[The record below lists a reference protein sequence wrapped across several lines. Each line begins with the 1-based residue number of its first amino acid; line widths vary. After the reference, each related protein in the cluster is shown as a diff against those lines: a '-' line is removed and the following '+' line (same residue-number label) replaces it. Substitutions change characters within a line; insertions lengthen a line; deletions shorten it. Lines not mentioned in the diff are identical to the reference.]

1 MEKIKIYTQEEM
13 LERTL
18 GKVGSP
24 LRDEYETAK
33 EDFLIGLAIRQAR
46 EAQHLTQTQL
56 GEKIGVQKSRICSI
70 EKGVNLRLSTLRR
83 IFKALGMSVK
93 LDIAKMDT
101 IPIC

>member
-1 MEKIKIYTQEEM
+1 MVVATHGIIKKTQK
-13 LERTL
+13 T
-18 GKVGSP
+18 P
-24 LRDEYETAK
+24 PK
-33 EDFLIGLAIRQAR
+33 EIKR
-46 EAQHLTQTQL
+46 AQHLTQTQL

-93 LDIAKMDT
+93 LDIAEMDT